1 MTDSTSAAESGPDD
15 DPDSGPESILVV
27 DDDDNLRTRLA
38 KAFEKRG
45 FVTFM
50 AACFDEVQAV
60 LRTEQPS
67 RAVVDLKMPGR
78 SGLEVLQMIAE
89 QSPMTKTVILTGYG
103 SISNAVDAIKI
114 GAVNYVTK
122 PANADEVLAAFQSSQ
137 EKEGQ
142 AADDLHPQSLAEA
155 EWDHIQRVLHD
166 CDGNISEAARQLDI
180 PRRTLQRKL
189 KKLAP

>member
-1 MTDSTSAAESGPDD
+1 MNIESMENEPVDEA
-15 DPDSGPESILVV
+15 PETILVV
-27 DDDDNLRTRLA
+27 DDDDILRTRMA

-45 FVTFM
+45 FRTLM
-50 AACFDEVQAV
+50 AGCSDEVKELV
-60 LRTEQPS
+60 PGEFPD
-67 RAVVDLKMPGR
+67 RAVIDLRMPGE
-78 SGLEVLQMIAE
+78 SGLDVLSYLLE
-89 QSPMTKTVILTGYG
+89 HSPETKAVILTGYG

-122 PANADEVLAAFQSSQ
+122 PANADEVLHAFQTNQ
-137 EKEGQ
+137 QDGQ
-142 AADDLHPQSLAEA
+142 SDSLQPQSLAEA

-166 CDGNISEAARQLDI
+166 CEGNISEAARQLDI